1 MQSKFLND
9 VSLVRE
15 AINNDRLIVF
25 AGAGVSKDSGIPL
38 WGELIDEVK
47 KYLNESTYESDAL
60 KIAQMLY
67 NEKGEKEYNE
77 ILKKLIYKSFQRYN
91 ELHEVI
97 FDLKP
102 QHIITT
108 NYDNCFEE
116 VINVKGLPYS
126 IVSKD
131 IDLPYAKFKNLLIK
145 YHGDFENHN
154 IVFKEDDYLNFNK
167 DHTLKEIFVKSLF
180 SNKIILFIGYRVAD
194 VNLKILI
201 KDIQYILKKHHQRA
215 YLLNH
220 NEEISESEIKYY
232 ENLGVNIIKL
242 DKQSIIEKDN
252 TNLSPTGKK
261 VYSLIKYISTE
272 FNINLYRN
280 SITNI
285 ITDKI
290 LVNELYKSLNRFYYF
305 RRLPK
310 YIISNLYPINKNTN
324 WESNGKFSG
333 QYLITENNQL
343 YDFLEKYEGCND
355 ERYDKETLDNI
366 NYCITRLIASGFN
379 YLVLN
384 VNRKQ
389 MTTKNIDLTSKLK
402 FDDSCDCIN
411 CSLDDYDFSSTLNKM
426 NVYEITNQTT
436 LWDDL
441 VYSYGQYRVCDYYKS
456 YISFKQIEIKANQ
469 LKVMEVSFLAKY
481 NMKRLEIALMQ
492 NLFFNKYENK
502 ELRSIL
508 EESQKIDL
516 EEELTRV
523 KYFVDDEVYS
533 FLKEIKDGIFIQKLC
548 NDIDQEVV
556 NISENLKKIEK
567 GGFRSDNSVENLYT
581 KTATLYAFLND
592 NFILGNGFSLI
603 EYSFKKSLNTFI
615 IAYYIGTLELDRDQR
630 IFGLS
635 HLKQFNSL
643 LLTIL
648 IEKAEWKELHREI
661 QERKLINIK
670 IGEDSIIDI
679 FNWILNFLK
688 SPVGQYNN
696 FSKNFSKNNIF
707 NSYALKNKNFRNKQT
722 RIFENICLIIAYF
735 NFNSEQVTELFR
747 NINIFI
753 KYQDVNYLL
762 KDSNI
767 KYIVKNK
774 YKIIDSEVLIEML
787 NILTENNIYNDEYL
801 MINDALKQKKIKY
814 TNDNFNVEYFDFYD
828 RESTFVQF
836 YNTLN
841 KETKIKLK
849 EKLKSY
855 LQNNNNIEFY
865 FFALQ
870 EKILTDKKTKEV
882 YKSEIKEYL
891 EQNNQNNSFKK
902 NCVDFYI
909 LQYYFLVNTGI
920 ISKIDIDEEAIVEVR
935 YKFLNSPQTFDIEK
949 LNINWLKM
957 FNWDIFL
964 LNYAMCDTIFK
975 KLESYLTEN
984 FDKELS
990 EIYFKM
996 LKHRNS
1002 IKIMKVGSEIG
1013 SNKN

>member
-9 VSLVRE
+9 VSLIRE
-15 AINNDRLIVF
+15 AINDDRLVVF

-272 FNINLYRN
+272 FNVNLYRN
-280 SITNI
+280 SLTNI

-310 YIISNLYPINKNTN
+310 YIISNLYPINKNAN

-343 YDFLEKYEGCND
+343 YDFIEKYEGYND

-366 NYCITRLIASGFN
+366 NYCITRLIASGFY

-389 MTTKNIDLTSKLK
+389 MITKNIDLTSKLK

-411 CSLDDYDFSSTLNKM
+411 CSLDAYDFSSALNKM

-481 NMKRLEIALMQ
+481 NMKRLEIALKQ

-581 KTATLYAFLND
+581 RTTTLYAFLND

-603 EYSFKKSLNTFI
+603 EYSFKNSLNTFI
-615 IAYYIGTLELDRDQR
+615 TAYHIGTLELDRDQR

-643 LLTIL
+643 ILTIL
-648 IEKAEWKELHREI
+648 IEKAEWKELHRAI

-670 IGEDSIIDI
+670 ISEDSKTDI

-688 SPVGQYNN
+688 SPVGQYNS

-707 NSYALKNKNFRNKQT
+707 NSYALKNKNFRNKQAG
-722 RIFENICLIIAYF
+722 IFENICLIIAHF

-753 KYQDVNYLL
+753 KYQDVSYLL
-762 KDSNI
+762 EDSNI

-774 YKIIDSEVLIEML
+774 YKIIDNEVLIEML

-841 KETKIKLK
+841 KETKVKFK
-849 EKLKSY
+849 EKLKLF
-855 LQNNNNIEFY
+855 LQNNNYVEFY

-870 EKILTDKKTKEV
+870 EKILTDKKAKEI
-882 YKSEIKEYL
+882 YKTEIKEYL
-891 EQNNQNNSFKK
+891 GKGNNNNSFRK
-902 NCVDFYI
+902 NSIDFYV
-909 LQYYFLVNTGI
+909 LQYYFLVEKDIMPKN
-920 ISKIDIDEEAIVEVR
+920 DIDENSIIEER
-935 YKFLNSPQTFDIEK
+935 YKFLNSPHAYDIEK

-957 FNWDIFL
+957 FNWDVFL
-964 LNYAMCDTIFK
+964 LKYAMCDAIFSK
-975 KLESYLTEN
+975 VEYSLTKN

-990 EIYFKM
+990 EIYFTM

-1002 IKIMKVGSEIG
+1002 IKVTKAI
-1013 SNKN
+1013 